1 MAVVEHQCRESA
13 VGEPLGERGQACGLH
28 PTNAVRHHHN
38 WVGARSGGKVKPGV
52 HLITTARGY
61 PNVVAL
67 VEIAC
72 HALASRG
79 VTISP
84 PANLANSAPN
94 RAPGVNAPGT
104 AVPSPTRSAAKAA
117 ILAVNA

>member
-1 MAVVEHQCRESA
+1 MAVVEHQRREPA
-13 VGEPLGERGQACGLH
+13 LDEPLGERGQTCGLH
-28 PTNAVRHHHN
+28 PTNAVRHHHD
-38 WVGARSGGKVKPGV
+38 WGGARSDGQVKPGV
-52 HLITTARGY
+52 HLITVGRGY
-61 PNVVAL
+61 PNLVAL

-94 RAPGVNAPGT
+94 RAPGVNAPCA
-104 AVPSPTRSAAKAA
+104 AVPSPNRSAAKA
-117 ILAVNA
+117 